1 MSALPRTPSARSLW
15 RRYALA
21 LAAVFAIAGCASQPT
36 PADTKPPAA
45 VPDTHSSRT
54 SLDWQGY
61 YSGLLPCADCA
72 GIFTE
77 LTLAEQTYQ
86 LQQTYVGKMGTSFIG
101 SGSFSWQQNG
111 RLIKLDNLDTGAAI
125 FQVAEG
131 QLRQRDMQGNPIPGE
146 LANAYVLHQ
155 APSLDATLTTL
166 ANTWQLIRVNGGA
179 LRANAQDQRP
189 VAIHFTAA
197 GSIAGFSGCNR
208 FAGEYKISNRGQLSV
223 GALASTKMACMNDNG
238 LEQELLNALQAA
250 DRYFIAGDQLHLLSL
265 ATGQTLTF
273 QMASSSAN

>member
-1 MSALPRTPSARSLW
+1 MSRLPIIPSIRSQW

-21 LAAVFAIAGCASQPT
+21 MTAAWAISGCASPPT
-36 PADTKPPAA
+36 PSVNESP

-131 QLRQRDMQGNPIPGE
+131 QLRQRDMQGNPIQGE

-155 APSLDATLTTL
+155 APSLDTTLTTL
-166 ANTWQLIRVNGGA
+166 ANTWQLLRVNGGA
-179 LRANAQDQRP
+179 LRANTAEQAQRP

-197 GSIAGFSGCNR
+197 GQVAGFSGCNR
-208 FAGEYKISNRGQLSV
+208 FAGEYKISNRGQLTL
-223 GALASTKMACMNDNG
+223 GALASTKMACLNDDG

-250 DRYFIAGDQLHLLSL
+250 DRYFIAGNTLHLLSL

-273 QMASSSAN
+273 QRVDASPN